1 MIDVLQDFL
10 SSINFFDIIVL
21 IILIY
26 NVLQCFYKGF
36 SLSLISFSKWILSTI
51 VTIILVPKLQPIV
64 SEYIQSEFINNV
76 GLGIT
81 IFIFTLFITI
91 IIGKTLSKAV
101 TWTGV
106 GSIDKVFGF
115 LFGFFKG
122 YIVCVCLFSILNWF
136 YPYQNWGISAEDA
149 ISFNFIS
156 KGSDVLINEF
166 PSNEDFIDTKEKIE
180 KFESDKLR
188 EECGIFGISNHA
200 DASALVALGLHAL
213 QHRGQ
218 EGCGIVSFDG
228 KNYHSEKRQGLIGD
242 HFTDLETL
250 KKLPGSFAIGHN
262 RYSTTGE
269 TSLRNIQPF
278 FADLHMGGLSIAHNG
293 NLTNAIVLRENL
305 VKNGAIFRTTSDT
318 ETIVQLIARSK
329 REKFID
335 KLIDTLFQIQ
345 GGYSLVL
352 MTNKK
357 LVGVRDPFGIRP
369 LVVGKIKN
377 SYIFASETCALDIV
391 GASFVREVKNGEI
404 VIVEDNQLKSIK
416 PFPQQKARPCVFEYI
431 YFARP
436 DSLINNKCAYE
447 YRKNLGT
454 ELAKEADLKAD
465 LVVPV
470 PDSGVPAA
478 LGYAKHSKKNFELG
492 LIRNH
497 YVGRT
502 FIEPTQNIR
511 SLGVKLKLN
520 STKTIVKG
528 KSIILID
535 DSLVRG
541 TTCHKIVKMLYE
553 SGAKEVHVRIA
564 CPEIIYPDFYGVDM
578 PTKEELL
585 AFKKNNKEMCDY
597 LNAKSLKFLSLEG
610 LYKALINEKRDAKYP
625 QFSDHYFTGDYP
637 IKPHDNINGINV
649 KQLSLLSGKSNN

>member
-1 MIDVLQDFL
+1 M
-10 SSINFFDIIVL
+10 
-21 IILIY
+21 
-26 NVLQCFYKGF
+26 K
-36 SLSLISFSKWILSTI
+36 
-51 VTIILVPKLQPIV
+51 
-64 SEYIQSEFINNV
+64 
-76 GLGIT
+76 
-81 IFIFTLFITI
+81 
-91 IIGKTLSKAV
+91 
-101 TWTGV
+101 
-106 GSIDKVFGF
+106 
-115 LFGFFKG
+115 
-122 YIVCVCLFSILNWF
+122 
-136 YPYQNWGISAEDA
+136 
-149 ISFNFIS
+149 
-156 KGSDVLINEF
+156 
-166 PSNEDFIDTKEKIE
+166 

-293 NLTNAIVLRENL
+293 NLTNALVLRENL

-335 KLIDTLFQIQ
+335 RLIDALFQIQ

-447 YRKNLGT
+447 YRKNLGI
-454 ELAKEADLKAD
+454 ELAKEADLNAD

-478 LGYAKHSKKNFELG
+478 LGFAKHSKKNFELG

-564 CPEIIYPDFYGVDM
+564 CPEIRYPDFYGVDM

-585 AFKKNNKEMCDY
+585 AFRKNNKEMCDY

-637 IKPHDNINGINV
+637 VKPHDNINGINV